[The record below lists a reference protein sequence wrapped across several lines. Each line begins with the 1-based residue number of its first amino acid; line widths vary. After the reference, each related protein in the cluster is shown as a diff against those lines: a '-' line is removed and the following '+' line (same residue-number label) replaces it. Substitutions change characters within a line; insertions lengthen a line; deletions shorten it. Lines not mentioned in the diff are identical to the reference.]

1 MSAFSVSVFF
11 TYVSNKTVNMSL
23 FCEWLECGSV
33 WDDDLES
40 NTIICVGM
48 CEYSVHL

>member
-1 MSAFSVSVFF
+1 M
-11 TYVSNKTVNMSL
+11 NGWN
-23 FCEWLECGSV
+23 V

-40 NTIICVGM
+40 NTQIICVGM